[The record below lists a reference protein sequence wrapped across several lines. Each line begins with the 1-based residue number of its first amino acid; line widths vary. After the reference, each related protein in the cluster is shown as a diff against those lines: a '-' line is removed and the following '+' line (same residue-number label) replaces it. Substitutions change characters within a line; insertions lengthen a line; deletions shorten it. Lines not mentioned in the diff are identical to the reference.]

1 MIQPQTQTES
11 YWVSNFALSDDDIEQ
26 IYNHFL
32 AVGRPQSLAEVTRA
46 VMASRVAAEKNEV
59 QRMLSGRIVY
69 QPQKSYSVGDD
80 LVFPSFQF
88 AQGKVTDVRP
98 GTNPQYQTFNVI
110 TVEINKV
117 PREFA
122 ADLAIAHPLNVDD
135 GLLLEPTTE
144 IDLDGL
150 FAEFGPIVMSK
161 VSAGLASNDEFVT
174 LGNFW
179 FVKGLMIEITVGHQH
194 LAEAILEMNEGGP
207 LPPEEILV
215 HLDLDPSVST
225 EIQAFSLNYALLQ
238 DKRFDEVGSKGEV
251 AWFLH
256 RLEPKDVLEV
266 PERLRYTPI
275 PHDRALLNPQLLLL
289 ERELDDEWSSLESS
303 PVMQPVTIM
312 LTYPHRAAGTL
323 PLGSRAQQL
332 FPIGKAPRQRIT
344 FIDEETNDEI
354 VAWVVREGRYVFGLA
369 DWYGQN
375 NIPIGGFL
383 SVKEGPRPG
392 TVYLNYDRR
401 RPQREWV
408 RLATAVDGR
417 IKFELHRRSI
427 GCGYDDLMIVGTDYV
442 AAMDALF
449 RQAEKRQRTIA
460 SLLAEIFPELA
471 NLSPQNTVHAKTL
484 YSAINIL
491 RRVPPGPLFAEL
503 VRHPAFQPVG
513 DHYWQFI
520 SSRWQKD

>member
-1 MIQPQTQTES
+1 MIQPKTQTEA
-11 YWVSNFALSDDDIEQ
+11 YWVSDFSLSESDIEQ

-32 AVGRPQSLAEVTRA
+32 AVERPQNLAEVTRA

-69 QPQKSYSVGDD
+69 QPQKSYAVGDE
-80 LVFPSFQF
+80 LVFPAFQF
-88 AQGKVTDVRP
+88 AQGTVKSVRS
-98 GTNPQYQTFNVI
+98 GTNPQYDSFNVI
-110 TVEINKV
+110 TVAMESGEQ
-117 PREFA
+117 EFA
-122 ADLAIAHPLNVDD
+122 ADLAITHPLNVDD

-144 IDLDGL
+144 VDLEGL
-150 FAEFGPIVMSK
+150 FAEFGPVVMAK
-161 VSAGLASNDEFVT
+161 VADGLSSNEEFVS
-174 LGNFW
+174 LGNSW
-179 FVKGLMIEITVGHQH
+179 FVRGLMVEITVGHQH

-207 LPPEEILV
+207 LPPAEILV
-215 HLDLDPSVST
+215 HLDIDGGVSP
-225 EIQAFSLNYALLQ
+225 EVQAFSLNYALLN
-238 DKRFDEVGSKGEV
+238 DDRFDEVGPKGAV
-251 AWFLH
+251 AWFLR
-256 RLEPKDVLEV
+256 RLEPKEVLDP

-289 ERELDDEWSSLESS
+289 ERELDDEWSLLESA
-303 PVMQPVTIM
+303 PVAQPVSIV

-344 FIDEETNDEI
+344 FIDESNNEEI
-354 VAWVVREGRYVFGLA
+354 VAWLVQEGRYVYGMA
-369 DWYGQN
+369 DWYSAN
-375 NIPIGGFL
+375 DIPIGGFL
-383 SVKEGPRPG
+383 TVKEGPRPG
-392 TVYLNYDRR
+392 TVFLNFDRR

-442 AAMDALF
+442 AAMDAMF

-460 SLLAEIFPELA
+460 SLVAEIFPELA

-484 YSAINIL
+484 YSAVNIL

-520 SSRWQKD
+520 SNRWQKD